1 MNMNKQRSGNST
13 LRDKKDSGHSLSLF
27 TLFGI
32 EIRLDISV
40 IIIFSLIVYSL
51 GNGVYASWH
60 PDWTPAVAWGTA
72 LFSGLAF
79 FASLLA
85 HELSHSVVSQH
96 FGIPVPRITLFLFGG
111 VAEIS
116 REPDRPKHEFLIAI
130 AGPMMSLVIALVCSN
145 LAFYIAGDMDLAATI
160 NSGDLSVI
168 ASLGPL
174 ATALFWLGSI
184 NMLLAIFNMIPG
196 FPMDGGRV
204 FRATIWAV
212 TGDQLKATLWASNVG
227 RYFGWF
233 LMAMGVM
240 GLLQG
245 RGIGSLWS
253 ILIGWFLSN
262 LATMSYRQLVTDR
275 ALGGFRIA
283 DLMRTHFETVDAN
296 MPLAEFVD
304 NYLLR
309 SSQRLWPVTRGGK
322 LAGSISL
329 ARINHLPAENRAH
342 LTLAEAMS
350 AVEDIDWLEPQTQAK
365 DAINILVKAGDEPIL
380 VVENEKVLGL
390 VQHSDIVKWLS
401 LHQMT
406 A

>member
-1 MNMNKQRSGNST
+1 MDKQRAGRT
-13 LRDKKDSGHSLSLF
+13 CFQGKKDNTHSLSLF

-40 IIIFSLIVYSL
+40 MIIFSLIVYSL

-60 PDWTPAVAWGTA
+60 PDWSPIVTWGTA
-72 LFSGLAF
+72 LVSGLAF

-85 HELSHSVVSQH
+85 HELSHSMVSQY
-96 FGIPVPRITLFLFGG
+96 FGTPVPRITFFLFGG

-116 REPDRPKHEFLIAI
+116 REPESPRQEFLIAI
-130 AGPMMSLVIALVCSN
+130 AGPLMSLIIAIVCSN
-145 LAFYIAGDMDLAATI
+145 LAIYMAGDIDIAASI
-160 NSGDLSVI
+160 SSGDVNMLSTLG
-168 ASLGPL
+168 SL
-174 ATALFWLGSI
+174 TTSLFWLGSI

-204 FRATIWAV
+204 FRAIIWAI

-253 ILIGWFLSN
+253 VLIGWFLSN

-275 ALGGFRIA
+275 ALGGFKIA
-283 DLMRTHFETVDAN
+283 DLMRTRFETVDAS
-296 MPLAEFVD
+296 MPLPEFID

-309 SSQRLWPVTRGGK
+309 SSQRLWPVTRAGK
-322 LAGSISL
+322 LAGTISL
-329 ARINHLPAENRAH
+329 ARINHLPAGNRTH
-342 LTLAEAMS
+342 LTLGEAMS
-350 AVEDIDWLEPQTQAK
+350 SIEDIDCLEPQTKAK

-380 VVENEKVLGL
+380 VVQNEKVLGL

-401 LHQMT
+401 LHQIS

>member
-1 MNMNKQRSGNST
+1 MSKQRAGDST
-13 LRDKKDSGHSLSLF
+13 LQGKKDSGHSLSLF

-40 IIIFSLIVYSL
+40 MIIFSLIVYSL

-60 PDWTPAVAWGTA
+60 PDWTPAVAWETA

-85 HELSHSVVSQH
+85 HELSHSVVSQY

-130 AGPMMSLVIALVCSN
+130 AGPMMSLLIAIVCTN
-145 LAFYIAGDMDLAATI
+145 LAFYMAGDMDLAATI

-204 FRATIWAV
+204 FRAIIWAV

-275 ALGGFRIA
+275 ALGGFKIA
-283 DLMRTHFETVDAN
+283 DLMRTHFETVDAG
-296 MPLAEFVD
+296 MPLPEFVD

-309 SSQRLWPVTRGGK
+309 SSQRLWPVTRGGEISWLNQSRPDK
-322 LAGSISL
+322 SSARRKPRAPHSGGS
-329 ARINHLPAENRAH
+329 
-342 LTLAEAMS
+342 
-350 AVEDIDWLEPQTQAK
+350 
-365 DAINILVKAGDEPIL
+365 DERC
-380 VVENEKVLGL
+380 
-390 VQHSDIVKWLS
+390 
-401 LHQMT
+401 
-406 A
+406 

>member
-1 MNMNKQRSGNST
+1 M
-13 LRDKKDSGHSLSLF
+13 
-27 TLFGI
+27 
-32 EIRLDISV
+32 
-40 IIIFSLIVYSL
+40 
-51 GNGVYASWH
+51 
-60 PDWTPAVAWGTA
+60 
-72 LFSGLAF
+72 FSGLAF

-204 FRATIWAV
+204 FRTTIWAV

-227 RYFGWF
+227 RYFG
-233 LMAMGVM
+233 
-240 GLLQG
+240 
-245 RGIGSLWS
+245 
-253 ILIGWFLSN
+253 
-262 LATMSYRQLVTDR
+262 
-275 ALGGFRIA
+275 
-283 DLMRTHFETVDAN
+283 
-296 MPLAEFVD
+296 
-304 NYLLR
+304 
-309 SSQRLWPVTRGGK
+309 
-322 LAGSISL
+322 
-329 ARINHLPAENRAH
+329 
-342 LTLAEAMS
+342 
-350 AVEDIDWLEPQTQAK
+350 
-365 DAINILVKAGDEPIL
+365 
-380 VVENEKVLGL
+380 
-390 VQHSDIVKWLS
+390 
-401 LHQMT
+401 
-406 A
+406 

>member
-1 MNMNKQRSGNST
+1 MPSAQNTAGHT
-13 LRDKKDSGHSLSLF
+13 HSLSLF
-27 TLFGI
+27 TVFGI
-32 EIRLDISV
+32 EVRLDISV

-60 PDWTPAVAWGTA
+60 PDWTPAMIWGTA

-79 FASLLA
+79 FVSLLA
-85 HELSHSVVSQH
+85 HELSHSVVSQY

-116 REPDRPKHEFLIAI
+116 REPESPKQEFLIAL
-130 AGPMMSLVIALVCSN
+130 AGPLMSLIIAIVCSN
-145 LAFYIAGDMDLAATI
+145 LAFYMAGDIDVAA
-160 NSGDLSVI
+160 SVSAGDVNVLSTLG
-168 ASLGPL
+168 SLT
-174 ATALFWLGSI
+174 TALFWLGSI
-184 NMLLAIFNMIPG
+184 NMLLAVFNMIPG

-204 FRATIWAV
+204 FRAIIWAIS
-212 TGDQLKATLWASNVG
+212 GDQLKATLWASNIG
-227 RYFGWF
+227 RYFGWL
-233 LMAMGVM
+233 LMAIGVT

-245 RGIGSLWS
+245 QGIGSLWS

-296 MPLAEFVD
+296 MSLPEFVD

-309 SSQRLWPVTRGGK
+309 SSQRLWPVTRNEK
-322 LAGSISL
+322 LAGIVSL
-329 ARINHLPAENRAH
+329 AQINQVAPENRIH
-342 LTLAEAMS
+342 LTLGETMS
-350 AVEDIDWLEPQTQAK
+350 PIEEIDYLEPQTRAS
-365 DAINILVKAGDEPIL
+365 DAINILVKAGDEPML
-380 VVENEKVLGL
+380 VVANEKVQGL
-390 VQHSDIVKWLS
+390 VQQADILKWLA
-401 LHQMT
+401 LHQIT

>member
-1 MNMNKQRSGNST
+1 MEKQRAGNT
-13 LRDKKDSGHSLSLF
+13 ALQARKNNGHSLSLF

-51 GNGVYASWH
+51 GNGIYASWH
-60 PDWTPAVAWGTA
+60 PDWTPTVAWGTA
-72 LFSGLAF
+72 LLSGLAF
-79 FASLLA
+79 LASLLA

-130 AGPMMSLVIALVCSN
+130 AGPLMSLIIALVCSN
-145 LAFYIAGDMDLAATI
+145 LAFYMAGDMTMADTI
-160 NSGDLSVI
+160 SAGDISVL

-204 FRATIWAV
+204 YRAIIWAV

-245 RGIGSLWS
+245 QGIGSLWS

-262 LATMSYRQLVTDR
+262 LATLSYTQLVTDR
-275 ALGGFRIA
+275 ALGGFKIA
-283 DLMRTHFETVDAN
+283 DLMRTHFETVDAA
-296 MPLAEFVD
+296 MPLPEFVD

-309 SSQRLWPVTRGGK
+309 SGQRLWPVTRNGK
-322 LAGSISL
+322 LAGTIGL
-329 ARINHLPAENRAH
+329 AQVNHLPTENRSH
-342 LTLAEAMS
+342 LTLGETMRTL
-350 AVEDIDWLEPQTQAK
+350 DHIDYLEPQTRAN
-365 DAINILVKAGDEPIL
+365 DAVNILVRAGDEPIL

-390 VQHSDIVKWLS
+390 VQQSDIARWML
-401 LHQMT
+401 LHQFT